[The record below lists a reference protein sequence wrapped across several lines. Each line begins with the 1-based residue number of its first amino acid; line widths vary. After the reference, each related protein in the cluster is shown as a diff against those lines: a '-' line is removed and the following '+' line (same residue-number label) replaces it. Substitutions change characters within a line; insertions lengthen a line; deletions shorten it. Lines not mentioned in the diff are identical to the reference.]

1 MTLLALDLGTA
12 CGFAIFKDGKFI
24 SGTKK
29 LGTYKEKF
37 GARFHEF
44 RTWLLNIIAKHNIE
58 AVYFERVFGHKGV
71 EAAHCYGG
79 FLYML
84 ASVCFKQ
91 NIPCT
96 GLTVQA
102 IKKFM
107 TGKGNATKDE
117 MIAAARR
124 KGFNPKTDDEA
135 DAIAIMLL
143 AIEDQINRDKKT
155 NKSGSGSFRALGESG
170 SRDPTI
176 SLASDFFRGLTP
188 NNHSKTAD
196 SKKNKISVR
205 RIFK

>member
-1 MTLLALDLGTA
+1 MTLLALDLGTSL
-12 CGFAIFKDGKFI
+12 GFAIFKDGKFI

-37 GARFHEF
+37 GERFHEF

-84 ASVCFKQ
+84 ASVCFQQ
-91 NIPCT
+91 NISCT

-107 TGKGNATKDE
+107 TGKSNATKDE
-117 MIAAARR
+117 MIAAAKQ
-124 KGFNPKTDDEA
+124 KGFNPATNDEA
-135 DAIAIMLL
+135 DAIAIILL

-155 NKSGSGSFRALGESG
+155 NKSTSGSFQALVESG
-170 SRDPTI
+170 CEAPQLR
-176 SLASDFFRGLTP
+176 
-188 NNHSKTAD
+188 
-196 SKKNKISVR
+196 
-205 RIFK
+205 

>member
-1 MTLLALDLGTA
+1 MTLLALDLGTSL
-12 CGFAIFKDGKFI
+12 GFAIFKDGKFI
-24 SGTKK
+24 SGTKR

-58 AVYFERVFGHKGV
+58 AVYFERVFGHKGI

-84 ASVCFKQ
+84 ASVCFQQ
-91 NIPCT
+91 NIPCK

-117 MIAAARR
+117 MIAATKQ
-124 KGFNPKTDDEA
+124 KGFNPETDDEA
-135 DAIAIMLL
+135 DAISIMLI
-143 AIEDQINRDKKT
+143 AIEDQINRNKKT
-155 NKSGSGSFRALGESG
+155 NKSTYGFFQVLGESG
-170 SRDPTI
+170 SQDPII
-176 SLASDFFRGLTP
+176 SLASEFFRGLTP
-188 NNHSKTAD
+188 NKHSKTAD
-196 SKKNKISVR
+196 TKKNKISV
-205 RIFK
+205 

>member
-1 MTLLALDLGTA
+1 MTLLALDLGTSL
-12 CGFAIFKDGKFI
+12 GFAIFKDGKFI

-44 RTWLLNIIAKHNIE
+44 RTWLLNIIAKHKIE

-84 ASVCFKQ
+84 ASVCFQQ
-91 NIPCT
+91 NIPCK
-96 GLTVQA
+96 GLIVQA

-107 TGKGNATKDE
+107 TGKNNATKDE
-117 MIAAARR
+117 MIAAARQKR
-124 KGFNPKTDDEA
+124 FNPETDDEA

-143 AIEDQINRDKKT
+143 ALKELIGNDKKT
-155 NKSGSGSFRALGESG
+155 NKNASGSFQAPGESG
-170 SRDPTI
+170 SQDPTI
-176 SLASDFFRGLTP
+176 SLVSDFFQRLTP
-188 NNHSKTAD
+188 NKHSKTDD
-196 SKKNKISVR
+196 SNKSKISV
-205 RIFK
+205 

>member
-1 MTLLALDLGTA
+1 MKLLALDLGTNI
-12 CGFAIFKDGKFI
+12 GFAIFKDGKFI

-84 ASVCFKQ
+84 ASVCFQQK
-91 NIPCT
+91 IPCISFS
-96 GLTVQA
+96 VQA
-102 IKKFM
+102 IKRFM

-117 MIAAARR
+117 MIAAARQ
-124 KGFNPKTDDEA
+124 KGFNAETDDEA

-143 AIEDQINRDKKT
+143 AIEDQINKEKKT
-155 NKSGSGSFRALGESG
+155 SKNTSGSFQALGESG
-170 SRDPTI
+170 SQDPII
-176 SLASDFFRGLTP
+176 SLASEFFRGLTP
-188 NNHSKTAD
+188 NKHSKTAD
-196 SKKNKISVR
+196 SKKNKISV
-205 RIFK
+205 

>member
-1 MTLLALDLGTA
+1 MAILALDLGTSL
-12 CGFAIFKDGKFI
+12 GFALFKDGKFI

-29 LGTYKEKF
+29 LGTSKEKF

-44 RTWLLNIIAKHNIE
+44 RTWLLKIIEKHNIDV
-58 AVYFERVFGHKGV
+58 VYFERVYGHKGV

-84 ASVCFKQ
+84 ASVCFQQ
-91 NIPCT
+91 NILCI

-124 KGFNPKTDDEA
+124 KGFNPIDDNES
-135 DAIAIMLL
+135 DAIAVILL
-143 AIEDQINRDKKT
+143 AIKELIDNAKKT
-155 NKSGSGSFRALGESG
+155 DKGDSGSFQALGESG
-170 SRDPTI
+170 SQDPII
-176 SLASDFFRGLTP
+176 SLASEFF
-188 NNHSKTAD
+188 S
-196 SKKNKISVR
+196 
-205 RIFK
+205 

>member
-1 MTLLALDLGTA
+1 MNILALDLGTD
-12 CGFAIFKDGKFI
+12 CGFAIYKDDGKFI

-71 EAAHCYGG
+71 DAAHCYGG

-84 ASVCFKQ
+84 ASVCFQQ
-91 NIPCT
+91 NIPCISFS
-96 GLTVQA
+96 VQA

-117 MIAAARR
+117 MITAAKQ

-143 AIEDQINRDKKT
+143 ALKDIINNDKKT
-155 NKSGSGSFRALGESG
+155 NKSTSGSFQALGESG
-170 SRDPTI
+170 SQDPAT
-176 SLASDFFRGLTP
+176 SLASEFF
-188 NNHSKTAD
+188 HSLYFTQK
-196 SKKNKISVR
+196 
-205 RIFK
+205 

>member
-1 MTLLALDLGTA
+1 MKLLALDLGMSL
-12 CGFAIFKDGKFI
+12 GFAIFKDGKFI

-84 ASVCFKQ
+84 ASVCFQQ
-91 NIPCT
+91 NIPCISFS
-96 GLTVQA
+96 VQA

-117 MIAAARR
+117 MIAAAKQKR
-124 KGFNPKTDDEA
+124 FNPATNDEV
-135 DAIAIMLL
+135 DAIAIILL
-143 AIEDQINRDKKT
+143 AIEGQINRDKKT
-155 NKSGSGSFRALGESG
+155 NKSGSGSFQALGESG
-170 SRDPTI
+170 SQDPAI

-188 NNHSKTAD
+188 NKHSKATD
-196 SKKNKISVR
+196 SNGCPIG
-205 RIFK
+205 

>member
-84 ASVCFKQ
+84 ASVCFQQ
-91 NIPCT
+91 NIPCISFS
-96 GLTVQA
+96 VQA

-117 MIAAARR
+117 MIAAARQ

-135 DAIAIMLL
+135 DAISVMLL
-143 AIEDQINRDKKT
+143 AIEDQINGDDKT
-155 NKSGSGSFRALGESG
+155 YKSTSGSFQALGESG
-170 SRDPTI
+170 SQDPTI
-176 SLASDFFRGLTP
+176 SLASEFFRGLTP
-188 NNHSKTAD
+188 NKHSKTAD
-196 SKKNKISVR
+196 SKKNKFSV
-205 RIFK
+205 

>member
-1 MTLLALDLGTA
+1 MTLFALDLGTA

-24 SGTKK
+24 SGTRK
-29 LGTYKEKF
+29 LGTYKKKF

-84 ASVCFKQ
+84 ASVCFQQ
-91 NIPCT
+91 NIPCISFS
-96 GLTVQA
+96 VQA

-117 MIAAARR
+117 IIAAVKR
-124 KGFNPKTDDEA
+124 KGFTPATDDEA

-143 AIEDQINRDKKT
+143 ALKEEMSRDKKT
-155 NKSGSGSFRALGESG
+155 NKSTSGSFQALGESG
-170 SRDPTI
+170 SQDPTI
-176 SLASDFFRGLTP
+176 SLASEFFRGLTP
-188 NNHSKTAD
+188 ERHLKPLN
-196 SKKNKISVR
+196 SKKNKFSV
-205 RIFK
+205 

>member
-44 RTWLLNIIAKHNIE
+44 RTWLLNIIAKHNIK

-84 ASVCFKQ
+84 ASVCFQQ
-91 NIPCT
+91 NIPCISFS
-96 GLTVQA
+96 VQA
-102 IKKFM
+102 IKRFM
-107 TGKGNATKDE
+107 TGKCNATKDE
-117 MIAAARR
+117 MIAAARQ
-124 KGFNPKTDDEA
+124 KGFTPETDDEA

-143 AIEDQINRDKKT
+143 ALKDAINNDKKT
-155 NKSGSGSFRALGESG
+155 DKNISGSFQALGENG
-170 SRDPTI
+170 SQDPTT

-188 NNHSKTAD
+188 NKHSKTDD
-196 SKKNKISVR
+196 SNKSKISV
-205 RIFK
+205 

>member
-1 MTLLALDLGTA
+1 MTLLALDLGTD

-37 GARFHEF
+37 GARFYEF
-44 RTWLLNIIAKHNIE
+44 RKWLLNIIAKHNIE
-58 AVYFERVFGHKGV
+58 AIYFERVYGHKGV

-84 ASVCFKQ
+84 ASVCFQQ

-107 TGKGNATKDE
+107 TGKANATKDE
-117 MIAAARR
+117 MITAARQ
-124 KGFNPKTDDEA
+124 KGFSPETDDEA

-188 NNHSKTAD
+188 NKHSKATD
-196 SKKNKISVR
+196 SNKNKISV
-205 RIFK
+205 

>member
-1 MTLLALDLGTA
+1 MTLFALDLGTA

-24 SGTKK
+24 SGTRK

-84 ASVCFKQ
+84 ASVCFQQ
-91 NIPCT
+91 NIPCK

-117 MIAAARR
+117 MIAAAKQKR
-124 KGFNPKTDDEA
+124 FNPATNDEV
-135 DAIAIMLL
+135 DAIAIILL
-143 AIEDQINRDKKT
+143 AIEGQINRDKKT
-155 NKSGSGSFRALGESG
+155 NKSTSGSFQTLVESG
-170 SRDPTI
+170 SQDPTI

-188 NNHSKTAD
+188 NKHSKTDD
-196 SKKNKISVR
+196 SNKSKISV
-205 RIFK
+205 

>member
-1 MTLLALDLGTA
+1 MKLLALDLGMSL
-12 CGFAIFKDGKFI
+12 GFAIFKDGKFI

-71 EAAHCYGG
+71 EAGHCFGG
-79 FLYML
+79 FMYTL
-84 ASVCFKQ
+84 ASVCFQQK
-91 NIPCT
+91 IPCISFS
-96 GLTVQA
+96 VQA

-117 MIAAARR
+117 MLAATKQ
-124 KGFNPKTDDEA
+124 KGFNPIDDNEA
-135 DAIAIMLL
+135 DAISVMLL

-155 NKSGSGSFRALGESG
+155 GKSKNGSFQALGESG
-170 SRDPTI
+170 SQDPII
-176 SLASDFFRGLTP
+176 SLASDFF
-188 NNHSKTAD
+188 S
-196 SKKNKISVR
+196 
-205 RIFK
+205 